1 MARRG
6 CKSMVMYPHW
16 DPLLGMDLLYLTLK
30 SIRDH
35 NFLDRYADR
44 FRRFGKSFGFFYLS
58 SRFFGTSDPENVQA
72 ILSTSSASFE
82 HGSRRRNA
90 MAPLMGRGIFASD
103 GEQWRHSRAMLR
115 PSFTKYQMRGI
126 VMPEDHFQNLLALL
140 PENEEEVVDLQD
152 LFHKFTMDTATEL
165 LLGQSVGSLCLTKSG
180 TFDTFSH
187 SFKVASEAVI
197 TAVRLGP
204 LARILTSAKVV
215 RARKEVHTF
224 VERFI
229 DETLEAHDQ
238 GTDGELKDSNDE
250 SNGGRYNFL
259 HELVT
264 VTSDRQV
271 ILDEV
276 ISALFAGRDTTACL
290 LSNLFFCVARDRKV
304 WRKLRDEVCQL
315 PTDYNQA
322 DLASLKYTNMCIKES
337 LRLHP
342 PVPLN
347 TRCPKE
353 DVVLPKGGGT
363 AGQDQVLL
371 PADTIVILNM
381 FALHRS
387 RDIYG
392 MDADKF
398 RPERWE
404 DQKPEWAYVPFG
416 AGPRACLGRQLA
428 LAEATYVVVRMA
440 QEFGN
445 VTAAED
451 VDWEEQ
457 ATMTLCVKHGCNVRL
472 TRWKTDEGTT

>member
-1 MARRG
+1 
-6 CKSMVMYPHW
+6 
-16 DPLLGMDLLYLTLK
+16 
-30 SIRDH
+30 
-35 NFLDRYADR
+35 
-44 FRRFGKSFGFFYLS
+44 
-58 SRFFGTSDPENVQA
+58 
-72 ILSTSSASFE
+72 
-82 HGSRRRNA
+82 

-322 DLASLKYTNMCIKES
+322 DLASLKYTNMCIKECMCS
-337 LRLHP
+337 SGNYHITTLTELSIETTSPSPFEHKVPQGGRGITERGWHCRPGPSPFTSRHDSHLEHVRTAPKPRHLRH
-342 PVPLN
+342 
-347 TRCPKE
+347 
-353 DVVLPKGGGT
+353 
-363 AGQDQVLL
+363 
-371 PADTIVILNM
+371 
-381 FALHRS
+381 
-387 RDIYG
+387 
-392 MDADKF
+392 
-398 RPERWE
+398 
-404 DQKPEWAYVPFG
+404 
-416 AGPRACLGRQLA
+416 GR
-428 LAEATYVVVRMA
+428 
-440 QEFGN
+440 G
-445 VTAAED
+445 
-451 VDWEEQ
+451 
-457 ATMTLCVKHGCNVRL
+457 
-472 TRWKTDEGTT
+472 